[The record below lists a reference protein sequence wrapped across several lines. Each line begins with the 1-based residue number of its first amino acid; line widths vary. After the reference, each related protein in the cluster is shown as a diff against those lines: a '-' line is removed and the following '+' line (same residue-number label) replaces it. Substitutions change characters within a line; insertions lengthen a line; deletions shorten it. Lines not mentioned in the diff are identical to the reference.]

1 MIRAFVAITLPE
13 PARARLELLQHM
25 LPLPR
30 RIAPENM
37 HITLIFL
44 GEQPEE
50 RLEEL
55 HHACAAI
62 RAEPFALTLQG
73 VGVFGGAKPRNVWAR
88 VAPSPGLDHLQRKV
102 ETAARGA
109 GIAVEAR
116 RFTPHVTLGRMRPH
130 EVDLVRFEHAI
141 AACNDF
147 RAEPFDVT
155 EFALMRSH
163 LGTKGADYT
172 PLATYSLMQRD

>member
-13 PARARLELLQHM
+13 AVRARLALLQHF

-30 RIAPENM
+30 RVAPENM
-37 HITLIFL
+37 HITLVFL
-44 GEQPEE
+44 GEQPED

-62 RAEPFALTLQG
+62 RAEPFALTLRG
-73 VGVFGGAKPRNVWAR
+73 VGVFGGDKPRNVWVG
-88 VAPSPGLDHLQRKV
+88 VAPSPPLEHLQRKV

-109 GIAVEAR
+109 GIDVAAR

-130 EVDLVRFEHAI
+130 EADLVRLEHAI

-163 LGTKGADYT
+163 LGRKGAEYAA
-172 PLATYSLMQRD
+172 LASYSLMLRD